1 MVFFDDVGGESIFK
15 DPVALDYTGMQII
28 NAQRKKNDLDKVDE
42 KAIHV
47 QTSHDMGLGFA
58 DPNKILFKES
68 VLS

>member
-1 MVFFDDVGGESIFK
+1 MQHGFVSTKNKK
-15 DPVALDYTGMQII
+15 DQ
-28 NAQRKKNDLDKVDE
+28 VDE